1 MLIQIFIGCVFFMMQ
16 LSLSKENKCEL
27 DTITSYYDWFLWTC
41 EQRFL
46 CTMNA
51 DVDLQRYKI
60 VCTNELVVS
69 SPMSI
74 ICLG

>member
-16 LSLSKENKCEL
+16 LSLRKENKCEL
-27 DTITSYYDWFLWTC
+27 DTMTSYYDWFLWTC
-41 EQRFL
+41 EKRFL
-46 CTMNA
+46 CTMDG

>member
-46 CTMNA
+46 CTMDA
-51 DVDLQRYKI
+51 DVDLQYNVIKSYARKNLSYHLRCQLS
-60 VCTNELVVS
+60 V
-69 SPMSI
+69 
-74 ICLG
+74 

>member
-16 LSLSKENKCEL
+16 LSLRKENKCEL

-46 CTMNA
+46 CTNA
-51 DVDLQRYKI
+51 DVDLQRYKM